1 LRGDL
6 SLEEDEMSTWKIV
19 VALTGALAIGY
30 AAFSARGEAAAP
42 QSTAGRGAAAASMA
56 RLSGSVTAPAA
67 FKAAQVYIR
76 NVDKNIMY
84 MVFTSAGQFRA
95 VSLFPGNYEIRVTAK
110 GLQSAV
116 QKVAL
121 KAGDNPRVSVAL
133 QSSTSSGGTSAGADT
148 SLERE
153 ITGPSTTLTLASYD
167 EIYPAGPGKAVA
179 EQVCIICH
187 GENFLPSRPA
197 TEAVW
202 NSRIEHM
209 AGGLLRERD
218 AATYAEGLLSSRT
231 SVLPFSRQDRAE
243 LLAYMTKNF
252 GPDAKPRGVR
262 SDRDAPVDEAALGK
276 TMYIEYYL
284 PPDPAGQGSKA
295 PDYVNIGYRGRR
307 VGQDVRFDHDG
318 NVWLTDRGY
327 PHRLVKLDPRTGVQK
342 DFLLPDPKN
351 GTHEV
356 LVDPDGMIWLP
367 EHSGVQTSTAKRLL
381 MFNPKTEQF
390 ERQIPMDPENTV
402 RNSIKW
408 LQSLAMD
415 SKGNIYVGWI
425 MGGALSKWERAT
437 NKVTVYR
444 VPTPH
449 SIPYGIVADRND
461 NIWMAQWSGGKLA
474 KFDTSNNQW
483 TEFTPP
489 TYPSQIRRLNV
500 DSKNNIWTG
509 IWAAGKRPGKLA
521 KLDQTTGKFTE
532 YNVPWPNSQPYDV
545 AEDAEGYIWFA
556 DSPAPDR
563 AAAIGRFNP
572 RDATFTYYPKPQ
584 FDADTPKI
592 QVTRDGAVWYSPRGS
607 ERAPAISVMYPDM
620 DKITTL
626 GAYYLNGPPGYPF
639 RTTRPV
645 QSTR

>member
-1 LRGDL
+1 MRIPLATLTVSLAVSAVLGVSGD
-6 SLEEDEMSTWKIV
+6 T
-19 VALTGALAIGY
+19 
-30 AAFSARGEAAAP
+30 AAP
-42 QSTAGRGAAAASMA
+42 QSGSGRAATSAGMA
-56 RLSGSVTAPAA
+56 RLSGTVGSPTA

-76 NVDKNIMY
+76 NVDKQIMY
-84 MVFTSAGQFRA
+84 MVFTNAGQFRA
-95 VSLFPGNYEIRVTAK
+95 VSLFPGNYEVSVTAN
-110 GLQSAV
+110 GLQSDV
-116 QKVAL
+116 TKLVL
-121 KAGDNPRVSVAL
+121 KAGDNPRVTLSLRGSNA
-133 QSSTSSGGTSAGADT
+133 QAGGAGAGADT

-153 ITGPSTTLTLASYD
+153 VVGESASLALESYD
-167 EIYPAGPGKAVA
+167 QIYPAGPGKAVA
-179 EQVCIICH
+179 EQVCMICH

-202 NSRIEHM
+202 SARIDHM
-209 AGGLLRERD
+209 TGALMRD
-218 AATYAEGLLSSRT
+218 RDGATYAEGLLSSRN

-252 GPDAKPRGVR
+252 GPGAKPRGVK
-262 SDRDAPVDEAALGK
+262 SDREAPVDEAVLGK
-276 TMYIEYYL
+276 AMYIEYYL
-284 PPDPAGQGSKA
+284 PPDPVGQGSKA
-295 PDYVNIGYRGRR
+295 PEYINIGYRGRR

-318 NVWLTDRGY
+318 NVWLVDRGY
-327 PHRLVKLDPRTGVQK
+327 PHRLVRLDPRTGVQK
-342 DFLLPDPKN
+342 DYVLPDPKN
-351 GTHEV
+351 GIHEV

-367 EHSGVQTSTAKRLL
+367 EHSGVQTSTPKRLL
-381 MFNPKTEQF
+381 MFNPKSEQF
-390 ERQIPMDPENTV
+390 EKLIPMDPDNAV

-437 NKVTVYR
+437 NKVTVFR
-444 VPTPH
+444 VPTSH

-509 IWAAGKRPGKLA
+509 IWAAGRRPGKLA
-521 KLDQTTGKFTE
+521 KLDQATGRFTE
-532 YNVPWPNSQPYDV
+532 YTVPWHNSQPYDV
-545 AEDAEGYIWFA
+545 AEDTDGNIWFA

-563 AAAIGRFNP
+563 SAAIGKFNP
-572 RDATFTYYPKPQ
+572 RDGTFAYYPKPQ

-592 QVTRDGAVWYSPRGS
+592 QITRDGAIWYSPRGS
-607 ERAPAISVMYPDM
+607 QRFPAISVMYPDM

-626 GAYYLNGPPGYPF
+626 GAYYQNGPPGYPF

>member
-1 LRGDL
+1 
-6 SLEEDEMSTWKIV
+6 M
-19 VALTGALAIGY
+19 
-30 AAFSARGEAAAP
+30 
-42 QSTAGRGAAAASMA
+42 
-56 RLSGSVTAPAA
+56 
-67 FKAAQVYIR
+67 
-76 NVDKNIMY
+76 
-84 MVFTSAGQFRA
+84 
-95 VSLFPGNYEIRVTAK
+95 SLFPGNYEIRVTAK

-133 QSSTSSGGTSAGADT
+133 QSSNSSGGTSAGADT

-153 ITGPSTTLTLASYD
+153 ITGPSTTLALASYD

-262 SDRDAPVDEAALGK
+262 SIATLPSMRRRSARRCISILPAARSRRPGK
-276 TMYIEYYL
+276 QGAGL
-284 PPDPAGQGSKA
+284 RQHRLSRPPG
-295 PDYVNIGYRGRR
+295 
-307 VGQDVRFDHDG
+307 GQDVRFDHDG
-318 NVWLTDRGY
+318 NVWLRTAGIRIGWSSSIPAPASRRTFCCRSEKRHPRSAGGSGRHDLASRAQRRPDIHGETSADVQPEDRAV
-327 PHRLVKLDPRTGVQK
+327 R
-342 DFLLPDPKN
+342 
-351 GTHEV
+351 
-356 LVDPDGMIWLP
+356 
-367 EHSGVQTSTAKRLL
+367 A
-381 MFNPKTEQF
+381 
-390 ERQIPMDPENTV
+390 QIPMDPDNTV

-483 TEFTPP
+483 TNSPANLSESDPAAERRLEEQHLDRDLGGGQTAWQAGKAGSDYGQVHRSITHRGPTRSPTTWRKTPRATSGLP
-489 TYPSQIRRLNV
+489 IRRLLT
-500 DSKNNIWTG
+500 DRRQS
-509 IWAAGKRPGKLA
+509 AGSIRAMPRSL
-521 KLDQTTGKFTE
+521 TTQ
-532 YNVPWPNSQPYDV
+532 NRS
-545 AEDAEGYIWFA
+545 
-556 DSPAPDR
+556 
-563 AAAIGRFNP
+563 
-572 RDATFTYYPKPQ
+572 
-584 FDADTPKI
+584 
-592 QVTRDGAVWYSPRGS
+592 
-607 ERAPAISVMYPDM
+607 
-620 DKITTL
+620 
-626 GAYYLNGPPGYPF
+626 
-639 RTTRPV
+639 
-645 QSTR
+645 STRIRRRSRSPGTARSGSRRAEANARPRSA